1 MRLNITTK
9 ILIVL
14 SSLALVALFLFG
26 AFSFR
31 EMDSLGKFALQSNR
45 DLGLDAVA
53 DSERALIAQA
63 EEHLL
68 KTARDQAAISNA
80 LLDKARNEI
89 EIVAQ
94 FATSIWNN
102 PTSGTA
108 RRSYSL
114 LEQPADPRDASFY
127 FIVSDVQ
134 PRPSKE
140 EISFSS
146 RIDEIFIPI
155 LNHDTNLDS
164 IYLGTETGLFRGYPW
179 LSEFP
184 AAYDHR
190 KRSWYGAAV
199 VNGNTI
205 WTAPYVSAAVNE
217 LIVTVATPFFTADKE
232 HIGVVEADVTL
243 KALSEQILNTQIG
256 EKGYAF
262 LIDNL
267 GNVICRPGLRASVG
281 DWKEAEQFQNLLT
294 AGDATLQEIAKAMI
308 IGKSGIRRCPSD
320 LGGVAGGEK
329 YIAYAPIVSTKWSLG
344 VVMPVT
350 EITAP
355 ATATRDKIDR
365 AAAASREQIDGRIT
379 RALVIM
385 ALLFI
390 AMIVIVALA
399 SRALSKRITRPLL
412 TLAQGAKVIGSG
424 DLDHRIELATGDETQ
439 DLAETFNRMTADLKE
454 YVADLAKTTA
464 AKERI
469 ESELNIAREI
479 QASMLPRVF
488 PPFPDRTEFTIYATM
503 DTAKEVGGDF
513 YDFFFETTDRLCF
526 TIGDVSGKGV
536 PAALFMA
543 IVRALL
549 RNEAM
554 RGLHADEILTR
565 VNDAV
570 APDNENCMFASV
582 FFAILNVKTGEL
594 EYANGGHNPP
604 LRREAG
610 GVYSYLKIPNG
621 IVVGAMEG
629 VSFTRNTMT
638 LQPDEAL
645 FLYTDGVTEAM
656 NREQQLFSEER
667 LAQVLNGGTD
677 PHPKAVITGVSKAIT
692 AFVRDEPQFDD
703 ITMLVLRYQGDAE
716 SVHPSFVV

>member
-14 SSLALVALFLFG
+14 SSLSLIALFLFG

-31 EMDSLGKFALQSNR
+31 EMDSLGKFALQSNLN
-45 DLGLDAVA
+45 LGLDAVQ

-63 EEHLL
+63 EQNLL

-80 LLDKARNEI
+80 LLEKARSQI
-89 EIVAQ
+89 GIIAQ
-94 FATSIWNN
+94 FATSIWQN
-102 PTSGTA
+102 PTGRQA
-108 RRSYSL
+108 PRSYSV
-114 LEQPADPRDASFY
+114 LEKPADKMAASFY
-127 FIVSDVQ
+127 FLVAGLQ
-134 PRPSKE
+134 PGPSKE
-140 EISFSS
+140 EVAFSS
-146 RIDEIFIPI
+146 RIDEVFIPI
-155 LNHDTNLDS
+155 LNHDPNLDS
-164 IYLGTETGLFRGYPW
+164 VYLGTETGLFRGYPW
-179 LSEFP
+179 VAEFP
-184 AAYDHR
+184 ASYDHR
-190 KRSWYGAAV
+190 QRSWYIAAACSGTTV
-199 VNGNTI
+199 
-205 WTAPYVSAAVNE
+205 WTAPYISAANNN
-217 LIVTVATPFFTADKE
+217 LIVTVATPFFTADNE
-232 HIGVVEADVTL
+232 LIGVVEADVTL

-262 LIDNL
+262 LIDNH
-267 GNVICRPGLRASVG
+267 GNVICRPGLQANTC
-281 DWKEAEQFQNLLT
+281 DWGKKQQFQNLLT
-294 AGDATLQEIAKAMI
+294 GSDANLQEIAKAMI
-308 IGKSGIRRCPSD
+308 AGKSDIRRSVSD
-320 LGGVAGGEK
+320 LGGIAGGEK
-329 YIAYAPIVSTKWSLG
+329 YIAYAPIVSTNWSLG
-344 VVMPVT
+344 VVKPVT

-355 ATATRDKIDR
+355 ATATMDKIDK
-365 AAAASREQIDGRIT
+365 AAAASSEQIDRRIT
-379 RALVIM
+379 HALLIM
-385 ALLFI
+385 AFIFI
-390 AMIVIVALA
+390 AMILIVALA

-439 DLAETFNRMTADLKE
+439 YLAETFNRMTADLKE
-454 YVADLAKTTA
+454 YVANLAKTTA

-488 PPFPDRTEFTIYATM
+488 PPFPDRTEFAIYATM

-513 YDFFFETTDRLCF
+513 YDFFLETPNRLCF

-565 VNDAV
+565 VNNAI

-604 LRREAG
+604 LRCEPG
-610 GVYSYLKIPNG
+610 GVYSYLKVPTG
-621 IVVGAMEG
+621 IVIGAMEG
-629 VSFTRNTMT
+629 VPFTRNTMT
-638 LQPDEAL
+638 LQPNDTL
-645 FLYTDGVTEAM
+645 FFYTDGVTEAM
-656 NREQQLFSEER
+656 NSEQKLFSEER
-667 LAQVLNGGTD
+667 LAQVLNQGTD
-677 PHPKAVITGVSKAIT
+677 RQPKAVITGVSAAVT
-692 AFVRDEPQFDD
+692 EFVQDEPQSDD
-703 ITMLVLRYQGDAE
+703 ITMLVLHYRGNSDTCGT
-716 SVHPSFVV
+716 SINK